1 MIKRILNLKS
11 SNITIA
17 ALILAAASLTSA
29 LLGFFRDRLLAG
41 RFGAGDELDIYYTA
55 FRIPDFINMVLIMGV
70 ISAAIIPVFTFY
82 WTKDKEEAKKFLG
95 NLLNLMFAVFF
106 IVALF
111 LFIFAPQL
119 VSVIAPGFSGAK
131 KEMTVLLT
139 RIMFLS
145 PIILGLSNILSGI
158 LQVFSRFFV
167 TALAPIM
174 YNLGI
179 IFGILFFV
187 PAVGLV
193 GLAWGVALGAFL
205 HLMIQL
211 PIFLHLGF
219 RPRKIFAPMNEGIR
233 RVFYLM
239 LPRSIGIGVSQINFM
254 VMTAIGST
262 LAAGSIAVFN
272 LANNLSRSFIILL
285 AVPFSTAAFPALA
298 TVFSE
303 GKRDEFLKKF
313 STSFRL
319 LLFLIIP
326 ASAMLFILRAQVV
339 RIIFGTGRFSW
350 TDTRLTSAC
359 LALFSLSL
367 FAYGLGL
374 LLSRA
379 FYAAHN
385 TKTPTLISV
394 ATVLINIILCFS
406 FVYAL
411 KNPGCFQDFMSG
423 ILKLQGLENMSI
435 VGLPLAYSVSGIVQ
449 FVLLF
454 TFLHK
459 KLGSG
464 KKREIIKTA
473 QKTILATLPAAV
485 VAYFSLRFLALF
497 VNTATFTGIFIQTAG
512 AGILGLLAYLLASFL
527 IKSEEMGLLKNF
539 LKRYL
544 AKDKFQEIP
553 EEN

>member
-11 SNITIA
+11 SNITVA
-17 ALILAAASLTSA
+17 AIILSAASLTSA

-55 FRIPDFINMVLIMGV
+55 FRIPDFVNMVLIMGA
-70 ISAAIIPVFTFY
+70 ISAAIVPIFTYY
-82 WTKDKEEAKKFLG
+82 WAKDKEEAKKFLA
-95 NLLNLMFAVFF
+95 NLVNIMFAAFAV
-106 IVALF
+106 VSLV

-131 KEMTVLLT
+131 KEMTVILT

-145 PIILGLSNILSGI
+145 PIILGTSNILSGI
-158 LQVFSRFFV
+158 LQVFSRFLV

-187 PAVGLV
+187 PKIGLV

-219 RPRKIFAPMNEGIR
+219 RPRKIFAPMNTGIR
-233 RVFYLM
+233 KVFYLM

-298 TVFSE
+298 TVFSQ

-319 LLFLIIP
+319 LLFLLIP
-326 ASAMLFILRAQVV
+326 ASAFLFILRAQVV

-350 TDTRLTSAC
+350 SDTRLTSAC

-379 FYAAHN
+379 FYATHD
-385 TKTPTLISV
+385 TKTPTLITL
-394 ATVLINIILCFS
+394 ATVLVNIILCFS

-411 KNPGCFQDFMSG
+411 KNQGCFQSFMSEA
-423 ILKLQGLENMSI
+423 LKLKGLGDISI
-435 VGLPLAYSVSGIVQ
+435 VGLPLAYSISGIIQ

-459 KLGSG
+459 KIGSA
-464 KKREIIKTA
+464 KKRGIIQTA
-473 QKTILATLPAAV
+473 KKTIMATLPAV
-485 VAYFSLRFLALF
+485 IVAYFSLRLFALF
-497 VNTATFTGIFIQTAG
+497 LNTATFVGILFQTVG
-512 AGILGLLAYLLASFL
+512 AGIIGFLTYLLISVL
-527 IKSEEMGLLKNF
+527 IKSEEMKLLKSF

-544 AKDKFQEIP
+544 LKYKFQEIS

>member
-17 ALILAAASLTSA
+17 ALILSAASLTSA

-55 FRIPDFINMVLIMGV
+55 FRIPDFVNMVLIMGA
-70 ISAAIIPVFTFY
+70 ISAAIVPIFTLY
-82 WTKDKEEAKKFLG
+82 WSKDKEEARKFLA
-95 NLLNLMFAVFF
+95 NLLNIMFTAFAAVSL
-106 IVALF
+106 VL
-111 LFIFAPQL
+111 LIFAPQL

-145 PIILGLSNILSGI
+145 PIILGTSNVLSGI
-158 LQVFSRFFV
+158 LHVFSRFLV

-187 PAVGLV
+187 PKIGLV

-219 RPRKIFAPMNEGIR
+219 RPMKIFAPMNEGIKK
-233 RVFYLM
+233 VFYLM

-303 GKRDEFLKKF
+303 GRKDEFLKKF
-313 STSFRL
+313 SLSFRL

-326 ASAMLFILRAQVV
+326 ASAFLFILRAQVV

-350 TDTRLTSAC
+350 ADTRLTGAC
-359 LALFSLSL
+359 LALFSISL

-394 ATVLINIILCFS
+394 STVLVNIVLCFS

-411 KNPGCFQDFMSG
+411 QNQGCFHNFISSA
-423 ILKLQGLENMSI
+423 LKLKGLGDISI
-435 VGLPLAYSVSGIVQ
+435 VGLPLAYSISGIIQ

-459 KLGSG
+459 KIGSVR
-464 KKREIIKTA
+464 KKEIIQTA
-473 QKTILATLPAAV
+473 KKTIIATIPAV
-485 VAYFSLRFLALF
+485 VATYFSLRFFALF
-497 VNTATFTGIFIQTAG
+497 LNTATFGGIFAQTAG
-512 AGILGLLAYLLASFL
+512 AGITGLLTYLLISVL
-527 IKSEEMGLLKNF
+527 IKSEETKLLKNF
-539 LKRYL
+539 LKRYIT
-544 AKDKFQEIP
+544 KYKFQEII